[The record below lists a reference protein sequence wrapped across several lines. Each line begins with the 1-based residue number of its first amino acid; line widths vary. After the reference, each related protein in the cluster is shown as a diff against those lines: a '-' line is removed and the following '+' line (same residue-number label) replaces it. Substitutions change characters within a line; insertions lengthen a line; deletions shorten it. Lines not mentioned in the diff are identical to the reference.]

1 MTKRRKDTSTEDK
14 ILNAARQVFIEKGL
28 AGARMQDIA
37 DRAEINKAMLHYY
50 FKNKEML
57 FEMIFRETAGKL
69 FPHFEM
75 VIDSDLNFFDKIR
88 SVVSSYIDTI
98 QQNPYLPLFVMN
110 EINKNPT
117 IMLANFF
124 QAQRPGFVKKFAGLI
139 EQSVQEG
146 VINPINPIQLV
157 MNIFSMC
164 AFPFIAKPMIKMLT
178 GVEEEQFKNLMDQR
192 KILVAEFII
201 NSIRK

>member
-1 MTKRRKDTSTEDK
+1 M
-14 ILNAARQVFIEKGL
+14 
-28 AGARMQDIA
+28 
-37 DRAEINKAMLHYY
+37 
-50 FKNKEML
+50 
-57 FEMIFRETAGKL
+57 
-69 FPHFEM
+69 
-75 VIDSDLNFFDKIR
+75 
-88 SVVSSYIDTI
+88 
-98 QQNPYLPLFVMN
+98 
-110 EINKNPT
+110 
-117 IMLANFF
+117 
-124 QAQRPGFVKKFAGLI
+124 KKFAGLI